1 MAIARVISA
10 VSRGFPDFTVSLA
23 NQPRQCLRIRR
34 AAERES
40 MPLQL
45 IRKVLREKSCIFQAH
60 RLL

>member
-45 IRKVLREKSCIFQAH
+45 ISKVLREK
-60 RLL
+60 